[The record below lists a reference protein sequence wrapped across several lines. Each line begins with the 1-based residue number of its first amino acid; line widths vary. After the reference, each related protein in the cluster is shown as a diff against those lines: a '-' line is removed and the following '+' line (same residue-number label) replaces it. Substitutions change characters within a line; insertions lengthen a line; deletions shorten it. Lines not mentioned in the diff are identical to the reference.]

1 MFTIQNRAILARV
14 VSKTPV
20 SRAIACPRR
29 RHTRAIRYDS
39 GTHSS
44 HGARPKNRPTA
55 WRRQTPQTKNVGQN
69 IPTPSNTPREQPISE
84 VGGGTPTMFG
94 MEPQIDTIV
103 LDFPISLAL
112 WNDVA
117 ESIDFGPA
125 NRRKMGFSPLKI
137 FRWHV

>member
-1 MFTIQNRAILARV
+1 
-14 VSKTPV
+14 
-20 SRAIACPRR
+20 
-29 RHTRAIRYDS
+29 
-39 GTHSS
+39 
-44 HGARPKNRPTA
+44 
-55 WRRQTPQTKNVGQN
+55 
-69 IPTPSNTPREQPISE
+69 
-84 VGGGTPTMFG
+84 MFG